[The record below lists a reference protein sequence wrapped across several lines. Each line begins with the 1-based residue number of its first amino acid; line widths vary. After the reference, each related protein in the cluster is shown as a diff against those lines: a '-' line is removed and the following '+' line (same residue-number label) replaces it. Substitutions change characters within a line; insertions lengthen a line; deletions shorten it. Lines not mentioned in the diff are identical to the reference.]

1 MGNFVNYMYFFHSL
15 RLDRSFVSCFV
26 FNLQVRPLL
35 EEPIALAAYEQRDGQ
50 IGFML
55 NPIGKTYK
63 QSPIMTRAKHQST
76 LQCVE
81 FLTKYPEV
89 SKK

>member
-1 MGNFVNYMYFFHSL
+1 MGNFENYMYFVYSL
-15 RLDRSFVSCFV
+15 RLDRTFISCFV

-55 NPIGKTYK
+55 NPIGRTYER
-63 QSPIMTRAKHQST
+63 SPIITRAKHQRT
-76 LQCVE
+76 PQCFE
-81 FLTKYPEV
+81 FLTKYP
-89 SKK
+89 